1 MRTSERVDNAVRA
14 MAELAAGDGS
24 LMKAVAIA
32 AVRSGSALTAHAQGP
47 LLAGDTLAGRD
58 DSPITVADFA
68 ASAIVCATLT
78 ESLGALD
85 LVGEEQV
92 IDAIGRILD

>member
-1 MRTSERVDNAVRA
+1 MRISERVDNAVMA
-14 MAELAAGDGS
+14 MAELAAVDGS
-24 LMKAVAIA
+24 LMKADAIA
-32 AVRSGSALTAHAQGP
+32 AVRSATALTAHAQGR
-47 LLAGDTLAGRD
+47 LLAGDTLAESD
-58 DSPITVADFA
+58 DSPVTVADFA